1 MSAFAR
7 NRLLAVSVATLAF
20 PALLHAHAQGP
31 LIYDCASGLAH
42 PVQGWDH
49 LLALVA
55 VGLWAAQLG
64 GAARW
69 QVPAAFAG
77 AMACGAALG
86 TAGSLLAGVETIVV
100 TSVLILGVLTAAA
113 RRPRAVLGVALVA
126 LLGLGHGLAH
136 GTEMP
141 PGATAAGYGAGL
153 VLATV
158 ALQAVGFALGEAARR
173 TSASLPRALG
183 AACAAAGCVLLL
195 T

>member
-1 MSAFAR
+1 MNAFAR
-7 NRLLAVSVATLAF
+7 NRLLAAGVATLAF
-20 PALLHAHAQGP
+20 PALLHAHTQGAP
-31 LIYDCASGLAH
+31 IYDCASGLAH
-42 PVQGWDH
+42 PFHGWDH

-69 QVPAAFAG
+69 QVPVAFAG

-86 TAGSLLAGVETIVV
+86 TAGSLPAGVETIVV
-100 TSVLILGVLTAAA
+100 TSILILGLLTAAA
-113 RRPRAVLGVALVA
+113 RRPRVALGVALVA

-136 GTEMP
+136 GAEMP

-158 ALQAVGFALGEAARR
+158 ALQTVGFAVGHAARR

>member
-7 NRLLAVSVATLAF
+7 NRLLAVGVATLAF
-20 PALLHAHAQGP
+20 PALLHAHTQGAP
-31 LIYDCASGLAH
+31 IFDCASGLAH
-42 PVQGWDH
+42 PFHGWDH

-69 QVPAAFAG
+69 RVPAAFAA

-86 TAGSLLAGVETIVV
+86 VAGSRPDGLETIAV
-100 TSVLILGVLTAAA
+100 TTVLILGLLTTAAE
-113 RRPRAVLGVALVA
+113 RPRVSLGLAFVA
-126 LLGLGHGLAH
+126 LLGLAHGLVH
-136 GTEMP
+136 GAEMP
-141 PGATAAGYGAGL
+141 PGVDAAGYGSGL
-153 VLATV
+153 MLATV
-158 ALQAVGFALGEAARR
+158 ALHALGFALGHAARR